1 MTGTSAGA
9 GVGARRVIGVG
20 VFLTRADG
28 RILLGERIKAS
39 ETRSWC
45 LPGGSVEPGETFET
59 AAVRE
64 LVEETGI
71 ADAGPPRTVAI
82 VLDHPDAE
90 TVRVTAGVAM
100 TAGATPP
107 AVTETDV
114 FASWRWF
121 PPDALPSPL
130 YAATGHLLG
139 HTAPCHEPVTLYA
152 FTPGGRR

>member
-9 GVGARRVIGVG
+9 GTQRVIGVG
-20 VFLTRADG
+20 VILTDAYG
-28 RILLGERIKAS
+28 RILLGERIKDG

-45 LPGGSVEPGETFET
+45 LPGGSVEPGETFEA

-64 LVEETGI
+64 LAEETGI
-71 ADAGPPRTVAI
+71 ADAGQPRTFAI
-82 VLDHPDAE
+82 VLDHPDAG

-107 AVTETDV
+107 IVTETDV
-114 FASWRWF
+114 FASWGWF

-130 YAATGHLLG
+130 YAATRHLLG
-139 HTAPCHEPVTLYA
+139 HTCAHDGPVTLYMY
-152 FTPGGRR
+152 THDGRRR